1 MVLYPLKA
9 YSFCCKGLGYRTLGV
24 LMILRA
30 SVLSALLL
38 VGLGATPKHSVSA
51 NDKRM
56 QDNLVSVIEKQTNKK
71 VRILEIKPLKSS
83 QDLKM
88 VVIEDPDTKY
98 NIPLVVSKDGNL
110 IIGLSNIFFS
120 NKSDDVQLVAET
132 NQKVQALNATQ
143 QNSAKLNAI
152 FNEIPAD
159 YAIEL
164 PSTNAKNKDKILYIV
179 SDPMCPHCQKELT
192 KLRDHLKENTVRMVV
207 VGWLGVNSAKKAAL
221 IQEEMAKA
229 RARGASVEDKI
240 SILEKIYSTQYD
252 INAQKEPED
261 LRTKVENTTKKIF
274 ESGMIKGVP
283 FLYHYKA

>member
-1 MVLYPLKA
+1 
-9 YSFCCKGLGYRTLGV
+9 
-24 LMILRA
+24 MILRA

-38 VGLGATPKHSVSA
+38 VSLGAAPKNPAA
-51 NDKRM
+51 NKQM
-56 QDNLVSVIEKQTNKK
+56 QDNLVKVIEKQTNKK
-71 VRILEIKPLKSS
+71 VRILEVKPLKSS
-83 QDLKM
+83 QDLKI
-88 VVIEDPDTKY
+88 VVVEDPDTKY
-98 NIPLVVSKDGNL
+98 QIPLVVSKDGNL
-110 IIGLSNIFFS
+110 VIGLGGIFFS
-120 NKSDDVQLVAET
+120 NNSEDVKLLTET
-132 NQKVQALNATQ
+132 NQKILALNTTQ

-152 FNEIPAD
+152 FDEVPAD
-159 YAIEL
+159 YVIEL
-164 PSTNAKNKDKILYIV
+164 PSTNAENKDKILYIV

-261 LRTKVENTTKKIF
+261 LRTKVENITKKIF
-274 ESGMIKGVP
+274 ESGVIKGVP

>member
-1 MVLYPLKA
+1 
-9 YSFCCKGLGYRTLGV
+9 
-24 LMILRA
+24 MILRA

-38 VGLGATPKHSVSA
+38 VGLGAAPKHSVSA

-274 ESGMIKGVP
+274 ESGVIKGVP

>member
-1 MVLYPLKA
+1 
-9 YSFCCKGLGYRTLGV
+9 
-24 LMILRA
+24 MILRA

-38 VGLGATPKHSVSA
+38 VGLGAAPKHSVSA

-71 VRILEIKPLKSS
+71 VRVLEIKPLKSS

-88 VVIEDPDTKY
+88 VIIEDPDTKY

-110 IIGLSNIFFS
+110 VIGLSNIFFS

-152 FNEIPAD
+152 FNEIPVD

>member
-1 MVLYPLKA
+1 
-9 YSFCCKGLGYRTLGV
+9 
-24 LMILRA
+24 MILRA

-38 VGLGATPKHSVSA
+38 VGLGAAPKHSVSA

-71 VRILEIKPLKSS
+71 VRVLEIKPLKSS
-83 QDLKM
+83 QDLKV

-110 IIGLSNIFFS
+110 VIGLSNIFFS
-120 NKSDDVQLVAET
+120 NKSDDVQLVAQI

-164 PSTNAKNKDKILYIV
+164 PSTNAENKDKILYIV

-274 ESGMIKGVP
+274 ESGVIKGVP